1 MASETRLNQVVKGAP
16 PSIIHVPPPAPLTT
30 APTPTIAL
38 ANDPTLAT
46 LPSSP
51 PQIYLNL
58 LILES
63 SLRSQYLHLLSRRRL
78 NTFFL
83 LLLAFWNSLFFYL
96 LFLRP
101 REDGS
106 GLGGSVYWFFE
117 TCEKLA
123 LLGGI
128 FTAWLIYITGQWE
141 RGVKWPRKWVGT
153 TNRGLRTFNL
163 RVVVNKRPVWS
174 HLSFLV
180 PMGLFGERHA
190 DWHIVEEPPGRIVEE
205 DLAPGGGDVQLLLLP
220 KSFSPEFREQ
230 WDIYRADYWEKENA
244 RRLSLKDKMLAQ
256 KRAKAKETGGWKWWT
271 GTWRLSTAHAPRKHY
286 DLEKHGHGS
295 QRTKLLSDTARRRS
309 IMRSDS
315 SNHSR
320 QSSRGSRA
328 STPAPL
334 DGSME
339 GVPLGE
345 RVRRGS
351 SSASTRKKRDSI
363 TKSGGGSA
371 RNSMVMSPLTS
382 FERPETPEESSPEKK
397 KHNRHHRKKDR
408 SSSRHG
414 TPESDSSEKT
424 AEHGT
429 PLPA

>member
-1 MASETRLNQVVKGAP
+1 MASESHLNQLVKGAP
-16 PSIIHVPPPAPLTT
+16 PSNVHVPPPAPITT
-30 APTPTIAL
+30 SPTPTIAL
-38 ANDPTLAT
+38 ANDPALAN

-63 SLRSQYLHLLSRRRL
+63 SLRSQFLHLTSRRRL

-83 LLLAFWNSLFFYL
+83 TLLAFWNSLFFYL

-128 FTAWLIYITGQWE
+128 LTAWLIYITGQWE
-141 RGVKWPRKWVGT
+141 RGVRWPRKWVGT

-163 RVVVNKRPVWS
+163 RVVVNKRPIWS
-174 HLSFLV
+174 HLSFIV

-190 DWHIVEEPPGRIVEE
+190 DWHVVEESPGRIVEE

-220 KSFSPEFREQ
+220 KSFSPEFREE
-230 WDIYRADYWEKENA
+230 WDNYRRDYWDKENT
-244 RRLSLKDKMLAQ
+244 RRLSLRNKMLAQ
-256 KRAKAKETGGWKWWT
+256 KRSKAKQTGGWKWWT
-271 GTWRLSTAHAPRKHY
+271 GMWRMGQAHAPKNQ
-286 DLEKHGHGS
+286 DLEKHAQHGS
-295 QRTKLLSDTARRRS
+295 HRNRLLADPTRRRS
-309 IMRSDS
+309 ILRSDE

-320 QSSRGSRA
+320 QSSRSSRA
-328 STPAPL
+328 STPISL
-334 DGSME
+334 DGAFDTIQ
-339 GVPLGE
+339 LGE
-345 RVRRGS
+345 RARRGS

-363 TKSGGGSA
+363 AKSGGGSA
-371 RNSMVMSPLTS
+371 RNSMIMSPLTS
-382 FERPETPEESSPEKK
+382 FERPETPEESSPDKK
-397 KHNRHHRKKDR
+397 KHHRKKDR
-408 SSSRHG
+408 SNSRHD

-424 AEHGT
+424 ASRGT

>member
-1 MASETRLNQVVKGAP
+1 MASESRLNQVVKGAP
-16 PSIIHVPPPAPLTT
+16 PSNIHVPPPAPITT
-30 APTPTIAL
+30 SPTPTIAL
-38 ANDPTLAT
+38 ANDPTLAN

-63 SLRSQYLHLLSRRRL
+63 SLRSQFLHLTSRRRL

-83 LLLAFWNSLFFYL
+83 TLLAFWNSLFFYL

-128 FTAWLIYITGQWE
+128 LTAWLIYITGQWE
-141 RGVKWPRKWVGT
+141 RGVRWPRKWVGT

-163 RVVVNKRPVWS
+163 RVVVNKRPIWS
-174 HLSFLV
+174 HLSFIV

-220 KSFSPEFREQ
+220 KSFSPEFREE
-230 WDIYRADYWEKENA
+230 WDNYRRDYWEKENA
-244 RRLSLKDKMLAQ
+244 RRLFLRQKMLAQ
-256 KRAKAKETGGWKWWT
+256 KRTKAKQMGGWKWWT
-271 GTWRLSTAHAPRKHY
+271 GTWRMGQAHAPKHH
-286 DLEKHGHGS
+286 DLEKHGQHGS
-295 QRTKLLSDTARRRS
+295 QRNRLLADPSRRRS
-309 IMRSDS
+309 ILRSDS

-320 QSSRGSRA
+320 QSSRSSRA
-328 STPAPL
+328 STPTPF
-334 DGSME
+334 DGTFDNI
-339 GVPLGE
+339 PLGE

-363 TKSGGGSA
+363 AKSGGGSA
-371 RNSMVMSPLTS
+371 RNSMIMSPLTS

-397 KHNRHHRKKDR
+397 KHHKKKDR
-408 SSSRHG
+408 SNSRHD

-424 AEHGT
+424 AGRGT

>member
-1 MASETRLNQVVKGAP
+1 MSTESRLNQVVKGAP
-16 PSIIHVPPPAPLTT
+16 PSTVHVAPPAPLTT
-30 APTPTIAL
+30 SPTPTLAL

-63 SLRSQYLHLLSRRRL
+63 SLRSQFLHLTSRRRL

-83 LLLAFWNSLFFYL
+83 LLLACWNGVFFYL

-123 LLGGI
+123 LLGGML
-128 FTAWLIYITGQWE
+128 TAWLIYVTGQWE
-141 RGVKWPRKWVGT
+141 RGVRWPRKWVGT

-163 RVVVNKRPVWS
+163 RVVVNKRPIWS

-190 DWHIVEEPPGRIVEE
+190 DWHIVEEPTGRIVEE

-220 KSFSPEFREQ
+220 KSFSPEFREE
-230 WDIYRADYWEKENA
+230 WDNYRSEYWEKENI
-244 RRLSLKDKMLAQ
+244 RRLSLKHKMLFQ
-256 KRAKAKETGGWKWWT
+256 KRIKANEIGGWKWWT
-271 GTWRLSTAHAPRKHY
+271 GLWRLSPAHAPRRHQ
-286 DLEKHGHGS
+286 DVEKHPQHGLV
-295 QRTKLLSDTARRRS
+295 RHKLPADARRRS
-309 IMRSDS
+309 VLRSDS
-315 SNHSR
+315 TNHSR
-320 QSSRGSRA
+320 QSSRSSRA
-328 STPAPL
+328 TTPTPF
-334 DGSME
+334 DGAMD
-339 GVPLGE
+339 VPLSE

-351 SSASTRKKRDSI
+351 SSASTRKKRDSVV
-363 TKSGGGSA
+363 KGAGSA
-371 RNSMVMSPLTS
+371 RNSMVMSPLTN
-382 FERPETPEESSPEKK
+382 FETPAPDTPEEGSSPE
-397 KHNRHHRKKDR
+397 RKKRHR
-408 SSSRHG
+408 SKRGGESRHG
-414 TPESDSSEKT
+414 TPESDGSEKMT
-424 AEHGT
+424 GRGT
-429 PLPA
+429 T

>member
-1 MASETRLNQVVKGAP
+1 MASESRLNQVVKGAP
-16 PSIIHVPPPAPLTT
+16 PPNIHVPSPAPITT
-30 APTPTIAL
+30 SPTPTIAL
-38 ANDPTLAT
+38 ANDPTLAN

-63 SLRSQYLHLLSRRRL
+63 SLRSQYLHLTSRRRL

-83 LLLAFWNSLFFYL
+83 TLLALWNGLFFYL

-128 FTAWLIYITGQWE
+128 LTAWLIYITGQWE
-141 RGVKWPRKWVGT
+141 RGVRWPRKWVTT

-163 RVVVNKRPVWS
+163 RVVVSKRPIWS

-180 PMGLFGERHA
+180 PMGLFGERHS

-220 KSFSPEFREQ
+220 KSFSPEFREE
-230 WDIYRADYWEKENA
+230 WDNYRRDYWDKENA
-244 RRLSLKDKMLAQ
+244 RRLSLRHKMLAQ
-256 KRAKAKETGGWKWWT
+256 KRSKAKQMGGWKWWT
-271 GTWRLSTAHAPRKHY
+271 GMWRMGQAHAPKHH
-286 DLEKHGHGS
+286 DLEKHAQHGS
-295 QRTKLLSDTARRRS
+295 QRNRLLADPARRRS
-309 IMRSDS
+309 ILRPDEP
-315 SNHSR
+315 NHSR
-320 QSSRGSRA
+320 QSSRSSRA
-328 STPAPL
+328 TTPTPL
-334 DGSME
+334 DGTLD
-339 GVPLGE
+339 GIPLSE

-351 SSASTRKKRDSI
+351 SSASTRKNRESI
-363 TKSGGGSA
+363 AKSGGGSA

-382 FERPETPEESSPEKK
+382 FERLETPEESSPEKRK
-397 KHNRHHRKKDR
+397 HHRKKDR
-408 SSSRHG
+408 SHSRHG
-414 TPESDSSEKT
+414 TPESDGSEKT
-424 AEHGT
+424 AGRGT

>member
-1 MASETRLNQVVKGAP
+1 MSTESRLDQVVKGAP
-16 PSIIHVPPPAPLTT
+16 PSTVHMPPPAPLTT
-30 APTPTIAL
+30 SPTPTIAL

-63 SLRSQYLHLLSRRRL
+63 SLRSQYLHLTSRRRL

-83 LLLAFWNSLFFYL
+83 LLLACWNGLFFYL

-123 LLGGI
+123 LLGGM

-141 RGVKWPRKWVGT
+141 RGVRWPRKWVGT

-163 RVVVNKRPVWS
+163 RVVVNKRPIWS

-180 PMGLFGERHA
+180 PMGLFAERHA
-190 DWHIVEEPPGRIVEE
+190 DWHVVEEPTGRIVEE

-220 KSFSPEFREQ
+220 KSFSPEFREE
-230 WDIYRADYWEKENA
+230 WDNYRSEYWERENA
-244 RRLSLKDKMLAQ
+244 RRLSLKVKMLAQ
-256 KRAKAKETGGWKWWT
+256 KRTKAKEMGGWKWWT
-271 GTWRLSTAHAPRKHY
+271 GMWRMSPAHAPRRHH
-286 DLEKHGHGS
+286 DLEKHPQHGS
-295 QRTKLLSDTARRRS
+295 QRHKLLPDQARRRS
-309 IMRSDS
+309 ILRSDS
-315 SNHSR
+315 TNHSR
-320 QSSRGSRA
+320 QSSRSSRA
-328 STPAPL
+328 STPTPF
-334 DGSME
+334 DGPMDT
-339 GVPLGE
+339 VPLGE

-363 TKSGGGSA
+363 AKSGGGSA
-371 RNSMVMSPLTS
+371 RNSMVMSPLTN
-382 FERPETPEESSPEKK
+382 FETPGTPEEGNSPEKK
-397 KHNRHHRKKDR
+397 KHHHRKR
-408 SSSRHG
+408 TGESNRHG
-414 TPESDSSEKT
+414 TPESDSGEKM
-424 AEHGT
+424 AGRVMG
-429 PLPA
+429 